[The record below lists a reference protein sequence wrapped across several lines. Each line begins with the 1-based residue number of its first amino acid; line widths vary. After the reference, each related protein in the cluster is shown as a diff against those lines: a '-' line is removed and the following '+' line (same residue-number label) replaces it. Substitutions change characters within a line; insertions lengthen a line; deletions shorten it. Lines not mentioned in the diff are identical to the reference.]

1 MPANAASHTI
11 FFIGALIVSSI
22 LSAVFIGVSLQLKD
36 GIEARSEALNKQ
48 LRTSIEIINDPR
60 QVPYD
65 HTNSTLVL
73 YIKNTGSTTIS
84 LESLSIEVNGSLYGY
99 TSGPATN
106 TSFNETILISPY
118 DTQEWVPETT
128 LIVKIRLNSPLV
140 LGSTCLVKATVDYGA
155 SCTFSFRVVSP

>member
-22 LSAVFIGVSLQLKD
+22 LSAVFIGVSLQFKD
-36 GIEARSEALNKQ
+36 GIEARSDALNKQ
-48 LRTSIEIINDPR
+48 LRTSIDIINDPR

-65 HTNSTLVL
+65 GNNSTLIL

-84 LESLSIEVNGSLYGY
+84 ITTLTIEINGTLYGY
-99 TSGPATN
+99 TSGPATGA
-106 TSFNETILISPY
+106 TFNETEIISPAGI
-118 DTQEWVPETT
+118 QEWIPESTIMVKVKLVVP
-128 LIVKIRLNSPLV
+128 LANA
-140 LGSTCLVKATVDYGA
+140 STCLVKATVEYGA